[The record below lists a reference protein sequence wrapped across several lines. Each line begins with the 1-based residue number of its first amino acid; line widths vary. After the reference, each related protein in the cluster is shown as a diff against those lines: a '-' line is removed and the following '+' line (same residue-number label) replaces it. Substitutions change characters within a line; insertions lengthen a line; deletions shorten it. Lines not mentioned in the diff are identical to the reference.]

1 MLCDFA
7 FVFLQETTSGPD
19 LLALHSCS
27 ICHEIFIN
35 ENDLLDHSISMHTI
49 GTTVIEKATENVVYD
64 ELRDENSAPNNGLKI
79 NYITL
84 HSLPLEN
91 KRTK

>member
-1 MLCDFA
+1 
-7 FVFLQETTSGPD
+7 
-19 LLALHSCS
+19 
-27 ICHEIFIN
+27 
-35 ENDLLDHSISMHTI
+35 MHTI